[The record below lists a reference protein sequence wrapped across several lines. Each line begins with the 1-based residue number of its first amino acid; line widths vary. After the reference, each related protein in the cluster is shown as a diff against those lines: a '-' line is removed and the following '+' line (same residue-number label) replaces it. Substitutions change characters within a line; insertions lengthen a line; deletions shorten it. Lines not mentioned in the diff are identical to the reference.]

1 MSQMPKV
8 SLKWRTFARI
18 PPSSLFHALSNV
30 ICKMHG
36 KGQIGC
42 ISFNIVSPLAN
53 AHHCHSGMIFDS
65 FSTLAVEIIVHFSLS
80 PISLYHYTINRS
92 IDFSWEEEISLV
104 IRCAGVW
111 PHTEEHWH
119 FEASVA
125 KWWRCWSAMRKGHWN
140 QRILT

>member
-1 MSQMPKV
+1 MKLSQMPKV

-42 ISFNIVSPLAN
+42 MSFNIVSPLAN

-92 IDFSWEEEISLV
+92 IDFS
-104 IRCAGVW
+104 
-111 PHTEEHWH
+111 
-119 FEASVA
+119 
-125 KWWRCWSAMRKGHWN
+125 
-140 QRILT
+140 